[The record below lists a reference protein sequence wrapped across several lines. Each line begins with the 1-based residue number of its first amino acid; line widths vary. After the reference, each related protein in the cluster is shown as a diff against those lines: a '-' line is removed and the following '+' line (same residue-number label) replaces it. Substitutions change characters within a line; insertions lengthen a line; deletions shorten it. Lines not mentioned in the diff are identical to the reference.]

1 MQVHEKLFI
10 GGEWVAPAGSDV
22 IEVISPHS
30 EEVVG
35 RVPEGT
41 TADIDRAV
49 AAARKA
55 FDEGEWPRMSPEDR
69 IAAVQRFADVYAVRM
84 MDMAQVITTE
94 MGSPISFS
102 QLARSEERRVGKEC
116 VSTCRSRW
124 SPYH

>member
-55 FDEGEWPRMSPEDR
+55 FDEGEWPRLSPEDR

-84 MDMAQVITTE
+84 MDMA
-94 MGSPISFS
+94 
-102 QLARSEERRVGKEC
+102 RSEEHTSELQ
-116 VSTCRSRW
+116 SLMRS
-124 SPYH
+124 SYAVFCLKKKQNKPHNLNLSMI